1 MSGILMDSYFF
12 YLITAFILAFS
23 LSAALTPLVS
33 RFAIRKGQVAEP
45 RADRWH
51 TRPTPLMGGVAI
63 FAAFSLTLMATLLLM
78 PASILP
84 SKYLPLLAC
93 AAVVFALGLIDD
105 IYGFSPQTKLVG
117 QVVAAALLVFFGY
130 KIDWFVSY
138 TYNTFLSVFWI
149 VGITN
154 AFNLLDNMDGL
165 AAGIAVISSLFL
177 ALITLLNLG
186 NGTANGQLLI
196 LIVLMGVL
204 LGFLLFNFYPA
215 SIFMGDSG
223 SLFIG
228 FVLAGLTT
236 HQRVFHSTHFLPI
249 LLVPGLIMFIP
260 ILDTGFVSVMRT
272 LFGRSIAQGGKDHSS
287 HRLVAIGL
295 PERKAVLL
303 LYGFSL
309 IGGAVA
315 LVGMLYEARY
325 FFTCLGI
332 FMLIAL
338 FFWLYLAR
346 VRVYPDE
353 EKSLVARSRALTTI
367 WIDFTFK
374 KRIFEVL
381 LDVWLVSFGY
391 WLSYFLRFEGPAYE
405 QNFPYFL
412 KSLPIVLSSVIFTYF
427 VFGVYRG
434 VWRYTSVPD
443 LITYL
448 KAVTTGIVLS
458 MLIILIIYRFEGYS
472 RTVFVIYWGI
482 SLFFLGGS
490 RLSFRTISEAIRR
503 NSVANGQRVL
513 IYGAGDK
520 GELALREILN
530 NQKLGLTPVGFIDDD
545 AKKKKRKIQGYKVL
559 GGHGNLESMVKK
571 YKVRE
576 IIVASDKIRDENLQ
590 AACSICEEMGVAVRN
605 LELFIK

>member
-1 MSGILMDSYFF
+1 MNSYFF
-12 YLITAFILAFS
+12 DLITPFILAFG
-23 LSAALTPLVS
+23 LSTALTPLVR

-63 FAAFSLTLMATLLLM
+63 FSAFSITLIATLLFT
-78 PASILP
+78 PASILLP
-84 SKYLPLLAC
+84 KYLPLLAC
-93 AAVVFALGLIDD
+93 ASLVFALGLIDD
-105 IYGFSPQTKLVG
+105 IYGMSPQTKIVG

-138 TYNTFLSVFWI
+138 TYNTLFSVFWI

-165 AAGIAVISSLFL
+165 AAGIAFISSLFL
-177 ALITLLNLG
+177 AVITLLNLG
-186 NGTANGQLLI
+186 NGPANGQLVI
-196 LIVLMGVL
+196 LIGFMGVL

-228 FVLAGLTT
+228 FLLAGLTT

-249 LLVPGLIMFIP
+249 ILVPGLILFIP

-315 LVGMLYEARY
+315 LVGVLYEARY

-338 FFWLYLAR
+338 FFWVYLAR

-353 EKSLVARSRALTTI
+353 EKSLIARSRALTTI

-391 WLSYFLRFEGPAYE
+391 WLSYFLRFEGPAYL

-412 KSLPIVLSSVIFTYF
+412 KSLPIVLGSVIFTYF
-427 VFGVYRG
+427 FFGIYRG

-443 LITYL
+443 LIVYL

-458 MLIILIIYRFEGYS
+458 MLIILFVYRFQGYS
-472 RTVFVIYWGI
+472 RTVLVIYWGI
-482 SLFFLGGS
+482 CLFFLGGS
-490 RLSFRTISEAIRR
+490 RLSFRMISEAIRR
-503 NSVANGQRVL
+503 NSVAHGQRVL

-520 GELALREILN
+520 GEFALREILN
-530 NQKLGLTPVGFIDDD
+530 NQNLGLTPVGFIDDD
-545 AKKKKRKIQGYKVL
+545 VRKRRRRIQGYKVL
-559 GGHGNLESMVKK
+559 GGRDDLAKMVRK
-571 YKVRE
+571 YNVSE
-576 IIVASDKIRDENLQ
+576 VIVATDKIRAENLE
-590 AACSICEEMGVAVRN
+590 ATCIVCEDMGVAVRN
-605 LELFIK
+605 LELSIK

>member
-1 MSGILMDSYFF
+1 
-12 YLITAFILAFS
+12 
-23 LSAALTPLVS
+23 
-33 RFAIRKGQVAEP
+33 
-45 RADRWH
+45 
-51 TRPTPLMGGVAI
+51 
-63 FAAFSLTLMATLLLM
+63 
-78 PASILP
+78 
-84 SKYLPLLAC
+84 
-93 AAVVFALGLIDD
+93 
-105 IYGFSPQTKLVG
+105 
-117 QVVAAALLVFFGY
+117 VFFGF

-138 TYNTFLSVFWI
+138 TYNTFFSVFWI

-165 AAGIAVISSLFL
+165 AAGIAFISSLFL
-177 ALITLLNLG
+177 AIITLLNLG
-186 NGTANGQLLI
+186 NGPANGQLVI
-196 LIVLMGVL
+196 LIILMGVV
-204 LGFLLFNFYPA
+204 LGFLLFNFHPA

-236 HQRVFHSTHFLPI
+236 HQRVFHSSHFLPI
-249 LLVPGLIMFIP
+249 LLVPGLILFIP

-315 LVGMLYEARY
+315 LVGVLYQARY

-332 FMLIAL
+332 FMLVAL
-338 FFWLYLAR
+338 FFWVYLAR
-346 VRVYPDE
+346 VRVYPEE
-353 EKSLVARSRALTTI
+353 EKSLVSRSRALTTI

-381 LDVWLVSFGY
+381 LDVWLISFGY

-405 QNFPYFL
+405 ENFPYFL
-412 KSLPIVLSSVIFTYF
+412 ESLPIVLSSVIFTYF
-427 VFGVYRG
+427 VFKIYRG
-434 VWRYTSVPD
+434 FWRYTSVHD

-458 MLIILIIYRFEGYS
+458 ILMILFIYRFQGYS
-472 RTVFVIYWGI
+472 RTVFLIYWGI
-482 SLFFLGGS
+482 CLFFLGGS
-490 RLSFRTISEAIRR
+490 RLSFRMISEAIRR
-503 NSVANGQRVL
+503 NSVAHGQRVL

-520 GELALREILN
+520 GEFALREILN
-530 NQKLGLTPVGFIDDD
+530 NQELGLRPVGFIDDD
-545 AKKKKRKIQGYKVL
+545 VKKSKKKIQGFKVL
-559 GGHGNLESMVKK
+559 GRHDNLETMVKK
-571 YKVRE
+571 YKVTE
-576 IIVASDKIRDENLQ
+576 IIVASDKIRTENLE
-590 AACSICEEMGVAVRN
+590 AACSVCEEMGVAVRN
-605 LELFIK
+605 LELSIK

>member
-1 MSGILMDSYFF
+1 MNGILMNSYFF
-12 YLITAFILAFS
+12 CLIIAFILAFV
-23 LSAALTPLVS
+23 LSAVLTPMVR
-33 RFAIRKGQVAEP
+33 RFAIRKGQLAEP

-51 TRPTPLMGGVAI
+51 TSPKPLMGGVAI
-63 FAAFSLTLMATLLLM
+63 FAAFSLALMAMLLLM
-78 PASILP
+78 PASVLL
-84 SKYLPLLAC
+84 SKYLPLLLC
-93 AAVVFALGLIDD
+93 AILVFALGLIDD
-105 IYGFSPQTKLVG
+105 LYGMSPQTKLVG

-138 TYNTFLSVFWI
+138 TYNTFFSVFWI
-149 VGITN
+149 VVITN

-165 AAGIAVISSLFL
+165 AAGIAFISLLFL
-177 ALITLLNLG
+177 ALITLLNLD
-186 NGTANGQLLI
+186 NGAANGQLLI
-196 LIVLMGVL
+196 VIVFMGVL
-204 LGFLLFNFYPA
+204 LGFLLFNFHPA

-228 FVLAGLTT
+228 FILAGLTT

-249 LLVPGLIMFIP
+249 ILVPGLILFIP
-260 ILDTGFVSVMRT
+260 ILDTGFVSVMRV
-272 LFGRSIAQGGKDHSS
+272 LFGRSIARGGKDHSS

-303 LYGFSL
+303 LYGFSV
-309 IGGAVA
+309 IGGSVA
-315 LVGMLYEARY
+315 LVGMLYPARY
-325 FFTCLGI
+325 FFTCLGV

-338 FFWLYLAR
+338 FFWIYLAK

-353 EKSLVARSRALTTI
+353 DKSLVERSRALTTI

-391 WLSYFLRFEGPAYE
+391 WLSYFLRFEGPLYAD
-405 QNFPYFL
+405 NFQYFL
-412 KSLPIVLSSVIFTYF
+412 ESLPIVLSSVIFTYF
-427 VFGVYRG
+427 IFGIYRG

-458 MLIILIIYRFEGYS
+458 MLIILFIYRFEGYS
-472 RTVFVIYWGI
+472 RTVFVIFWGI
-482 SLFFLGGS
+482 CLFFLGGS

-503 NSVANGQRVL
+503 NTVVNGQRVL

-520 GELALREILN
+520 GEFALREILN
-530 NQKLGLTPVGFIDDD
+530 NQELRLTPVGFIDDD
-545 AKKKKRKIQGYKVL
+545 VKKKKRKIQGVKVL
-559 GGHGNLESMVKK
+559 GGHGNLEAMVRK
-571 YKVRE
+571 YKVTE
-576 IIVASDKIRDENLQ
+576 IIVASDKIRAENLQ
-590 AACSICEEMGVAVRN
+590 TACSICEEMGVAVKN
-605 LELFIK
+605 LELSIK